1 MRHIGLVYTKGA
13 MPFLEEFGHLPTD
26 LVRGD
31 GTVGG
36 KRASQVLEMLIIP
49 GGSLVES
56 GIKPELAREIESMG
70 EDGRPVLGVCSG
82 FELLSRRVDIGR
94 LSREPIY
101 KDGLGLLDV
110 EFRPLVCT
118 EWVEARAT
126 GRSFLTEGVAKAQG
140 FHAHTYGRLEGKA
153 KAILRSPVTRLDYK
167 PAKGEVVSGVVN
179 KGGNVVGTLV
189 HRLLDENRAVL
200 QSTLDYMGI
209 TDKEYGAI
217 KRRNL
222 ERVAPLRREVGVD
235 TEVLSRAPRRRA
247 LGRGIVI
254 ASVGTGS
261 GKTVVTAGMA
271 GALKRSGYAVNSCKI
286 GSDVRDLMP
295 SLYLTKEPMRRYSSI
310 RIGGIGWSTLG
321 TLRDGMRG
329 HDITIIEGAMG
340 LFTGFLREGVERPFS
355 AVEVASSLSLPLV
368 MVINCEKG
376 GIEGAAAEYLGYRRL
391 AEALG
396 VRMAGIILNK
406 AKLERD
412 DLKIFRG
419 VEVLGVIPRLAMGD
433 RGTIPEVELR
443 LEEFSEKALAIA
455 SEHLDVR
462 RLAALARVPAM
473 RELDY
478 KGMRERFVG
487 ALGSSGT
494 A

>member
-1 MRHIGLVYTKGA
+1 MRRIGLVYAKGA
-13 MPFLEEFGHLPTD
+13 MPFLEEFGHLPTE
-26 LVRGD
+26 LVRED

-56 GIKPELAREIESMG
+56 GIKPDLAREIERMG
-70 EDGRPVLGVCSG
+70 EEGKPILGVCSG

-94 LSREPIY
+94 LSEEPIY
-101 KDGLGLLDV
+101 REGLGLLDV
-110 EFRPLVCT
+110 EFKPLVCT

-167 PAKGEVVSGVVN
+167 PAKGEIVSGVVN
-179 KGGNVVGTLV
+179 KGGNIVGTLV

-200 QSTLDYMGI
+200 HSLLNYMDI
-209 TDKEYGAI
+209 TDEEY
-217 KRRNL
+217 KKMERRNR

-235 TEVLSRAPRRRA
+235 TEVLSRAPRRRP
-247 LGRGIVI
+247 LGRGIVV

-261 GKTVVTAGMA
+261 GKTFVTAGIA
-271 GALKRSGYAVNSCKI
+271 GTLKRSGYGVNSCKI

-310 RIGGIGWSTLG
+310 RIGGIGWSAVGTLG
-321 TLRDGMRG
+321 DGMQS

-368 MVINCEKG
+368 LVINCEKG
-376 GIEGAAAEYLGYRRL
+376 GVEGAAAEYLGYRRL

-396 VRMAGIILNK
+396 VGVAGIILNK
-406 AKLERD
+406 AKISKG
-412 DLKIFRG
+412 DLAIFRG
-419 VEVLGVIPRLAMGD
+419 VEVLGVIPRLPMGE

-443 LEEFSEKALAIA
+443 LEEFSEKALAVA
-455 SEHLDVR
+455 SEHLDVE
-462 RLAALARVPAM
+462 RLAALARAPVM
-473 RELDY
+473 KELDY
-478 KGMRERFVG
+478 KKMRERFVEE
-487 ALGSSGT
+487 LGR
-494 A
+494 